1 MEDEKI
7 SNLNILNDYT
17 EISSNYEV
25 LNNPPTSNAIVI
37 PNVFNIIENDE
48 KIEVQKMTD
57 LSNNRFLAYKEW
69 ADSSLVTICP
79 TVTLSTSMNKL
90 YSNYTTRT
98 YIINTLYNEMVN
110 NRLTMI
116 CIDFKEID
124 DTEGLYRFLIEM
136 VPRFKSAGMKVLI
149 RYNNILNKNRLNEI
163 VDYVL
168 E

>member
-1 MEDEKI
+1 
-7 SNLNILNDYT
+7 
-17 EISSNYEV
+17 
-25 LNNPPTSNAIVI
+25 
-37 PNVFNIIENDE
+37 
-48 KIEVQKMTD
+48 
-57 LSNNRFLAYKEW
+57 
-69 ADSSLVTICP
+69 
-79 TVTLSTSMNKL
+79 
-90 YSNYTTRT
+90 
-98 YIINTLYNEMVN
+98 MVN